1 LAADGPAPL
10 FVTNPRRSLA
20 VAGGLLAMVVIGAF
34 VIPAGPLR
42 IDARW
47 AGWVGDVQRAW
58 LRHLATAYRDA
69 GRGALSVGIP
79 VAIGIVL
86 AVLRR
91 FVALLAFAV
100 TEVLTPLLDS
110 LIKQIVDRPRPP
122 GAALLESSSSFPS
135 GHAAY
140 ATGIVVSL
148 VLIAPRRHRPA
159 WIAIAAL
166 VAAGMA
172 WSRTNLQV
180 HWLSD
185 VVAGTALGAGV
196 ALAVFAVTQLAVER
210 RRNPSRPTT
219 P

>member
-1 LAADGPAPL
+1 MVG
-10 FVTNPRRSLA
+10 
-20 VAGGLLAMVVIGAF
+20 GGLLALVVVAALL
-34 VIPAGPLR
+34 IPAGPLQ
-42 IDARW
+42 IDTRW
-47 AGWVGDVQRAW
+47 AGWVGGVQRAW
-58 LRHLATAYRDA
+58 LQHLATAYRDA

-79 VAIGIVL
+79 VAIGVVL

-91 FVALLAFAV
+91 FAALLAFAV
-100 TEVLTPLLDS
+100 TEILTPLLDS

-159 WIAIAAL
+159 WIAIATL

-172 WSRTNLQV
+172 WSRTYLHV

-185 VVAGTALGAGV
+185 VIAGTALGAGV

-210 RRNPSRPTT
+210 RRNPNAGET
-219 P
+219 PSP